1 MNLHAGQ
8 FPDYR
13 PRRLRSSAALRNLVC
28 ETRLGVEQL
37 VLPLFVRAGRRLR
50 QPVNSMPGVF
60 QFSPDE
66 LLREAARAHALGVPA
81 VLLFGIPDKKDAKAS
96 GAFAKNGIVQQ
107 TVRLLKKELPSLLVI
122 TDVCLCEY
130 MEHGHCGVLE
140 RRASARPVGKKSG
153 LAEQMLGVPK
163 ILNDPT
169 LKILAQTALSHAEAG
184 ADLVAPS
191 DMMDGRVRA
200 IRETLDKNNFSETP
214 IMSYA
219 AKFASAFYGPFRE
232 AAESA
237 PQFGDRRSYQMDA
250 ANGNEALR
258 EVALDIQE
266 GADIVMIKPAL
277 AYLDIIHRVKKKFG
291 YPTAA
296 YSVSGEYAMIK
307 AAAAKGWIDERAVTL
322 ERLLAMRR
330 AGADILITYA
340 EADVEKWLKES

>member
-1 MNLHAGQ
+1 MNLAN
-8 FPDYR
+8 FPNYR
-13 PRRLRSSAALRNLVC
+13 PRRLRQSAALRRLVA
-28 ETRLGVEQL
+28 ETHLSASQL
-37 VLPLFVRAGRRLR
+37 VLPLFARSGKKLRREIAA
-50 QPVNSMPGVF
+50 MPGVC

-66 LLREAARAHALGVPA
+66 LLCEAARAQALGVPA
-81 VLLFGIPDKKDAKAS
+81 VLLFGIPEKKDAKAS

-130 MEHGHCGVLE
+130 MAHGHCGIV
-140 RRASARPVGKKSG
+140 SHG
-153 LAEQMLGVPK
+153 K
-163 ILNDPT
+163 ILNDAS

-184 ADLVAPS
+184 ADIVAPS
-191 DMMDGRVRA
+191 DMMDGRVTA
-200 IRETLDKNNFSETP
+200 IRAALDKNNFSETP

-232 AAESA
+232 AAKSA

-250 ANGNEALR
+250 ANANEALR

-266 GADIVMIKPAL
+266 GADIVMVKPAL
-277 AYLDIIHRVKKKFG
+277 AYLDIIHRVKTEFG

-296 YSVSGEYAMIK
+296 YSVSGEFSMIK
-307 AAAAKGWIDERAVTL
+307 AAAARGWIDERAVTL
-322 ERLLAMRR
+322 ESLLAMRR

-340 EADVEKWLKES
+340 AADVAKWLKG